1 MQNYINKPHP
11 HRDAIREWANGA
23 TIETYMVSDDEWVTA
38 NNPLWDTHRQ
48 YRVKPQPKITK
59 AYMHYDGIEEEV
71 QKGSF
76 NYKDPRNVLFD
87 NNYKMNEHLEMTFED
102 GKLTKVEMKEA
113 TY

>member
-1 MQNYINKPHP
+1 MTKHKHSELII
-11 HRDAIREWANGA
+11 AWANGA

-38 NNPLWDTHRQ
+38 INPLWDKNRQ

-87 NNYKMNEHLEMTFED
+87 SNHGMNEHLEMTFED
-102 GKLTKVEMKEA
+102 GKLIKVEMKGA
-113 TY
+113 TARY